1 MQLRPFTADQEA
13 ELQAL
18 LESDPGYTERV
29 TGYPPGPS
37 DALSLTISRPEGT
50 DADQKVVLG
59 AWRSSPVGPVNTDEL
74 VAVLDLIRGYPDP
87 SYAFVGL
94 LLVRWDLQGGGLGRA
109 VWQLA
114 EELITGWDGVRRVRL
129 AVVETNA
136 KMALGFW
143 RAMGF
148 AETGERK
155 PYRYDHL
162 ESTAIMMEK
171 PACEGLVTR
180 E

>member
-1 MQLRPFTADQEA
+1 MQLRPFSADQEV

-18 LESDPGYTERV
+18 LESDPGYSERV

-50 DADQKVVLG
+50 RADQKVVLG
-59 AWRSSPVGPVNTDEL
+59 AWRPGAAGSDEL
-74 VAVLDLIRGYPDP
+74 VAVIDLIRGYPDD
-87 SYAFVGL
+87 SCVFVGL
-94 LLVRWDLQGGGLGRA
+94 LLVRWDLQGIGLGRA

-114 EELITGWDGVRRVRL
+114 EELVMGWDDVRRYRL

-148 AETGERK
+148 SETGERR

-162 ESTAIMMEK
+162 ESTAILMEK
-171 PACEGLVTR
+171 PACRSMVTD

>member
-1 MQLRPFTADQEA
+1 MQLRPFSADQEA
-13 ELQAL
+13 DLQSL

-37 DALSLTISRPEGT
+37 DALSLTVSRPEGVE
-50 DADQKVVLG
+50 ADQKVVLG
-59 AWRSSPVGPVNTDEL
+59 AWRPSRTGADEL
-74 VAVLDLIRGYPDP
+74 VAVVDLIRGYPDP

-94 LLVRWDLQGGGLGRA
+94 LLVRWELQGTGVGRK
-109 VWQLA
+109 VWQQV
-114 EELITGWDGVRRVRL
+114 EELVADWQGVERFRL

-136 KMALGFW
+136 RMALGFW
-143 RAMGF
+143 QAMGF

-155 PYRYDHL
+155 PYRYDQL

-171 PACEGLVTR
+171 RVCRPLVTG

>member
-1 MQLRPFTADQEA
+1 MQL
-13 ELQAL
+13 L

-37 DALSLTISRPEGT
+37 DALSLTINRPEGT
-50 DADQKVVLG
+50 VADQKFVLG
-59 AWRSSPVGPVNTDEL
+59 AWRPGSAGRDEL
-74 VAVLDLIRGYPDP
+74 VAVIDLIRGYPDP
-87 SYAFVGL
+87 SCVFVGL
-94 LLVRWDLQGGGLGRA
+94 LLVRWDLQGRGLGRA

-114 EELITGWDGVRRVRL
+114 EELISGWDGIDRYRL

-148 AETGERK
+148 RETGERE

-162 ESTAIMMEK
+162 ESTVILMEK
-171 PACEGLVTR
+171 PAV
-180 E
+180 